1 MPMKKW
7 IKTILLT
14 IILAVVF
21 HLIAIAVFPN
31 AMMYA
36 VLKVLMKG
44 QQENTVYHRLPE
56 AAGKDRVPM
65 TSPNL
70 LKSSCVFDV
79 SGKPLRIKA
88 AVPDTYWSL
97 SLYAMNTD
105 NFYVINDEQVKSKR
119 VDIVLVGPGLS
130 YKKSGD
136 EEVVVAPSKRG
147 YISIRMLITDPK
159 RLPGLTKVQKQA
171 TFEPV
176 Q

>member
-1 MPMKKW
+1 MKKW
-7 IKTILLT
+7 IKPTLLT

-21 HLIAIAVFPN
+21 HLIVIAVFPN
-31 AMMYA
+31 AMMSA

-44 QQENTVYHRLPE
+44 RQANVVYHRLPE
-56 AAGKDRVPM
+56 AAGQDRVPM

-79 SGKPLRIKA
+79 SEKPLRIKA

-97 SLYAMNTD
+97 SFYAMNTD

-119 VDIVLVGPGLS
+119 VDLVLVGPGRS

-136 EEVVVAPSKRG
+136 EKVVMAPSKRG
-147 YISIRMLITDPK
+147 YIIIRMLITDPG
-159 RLPGLTKVQKQA
+159 RLPELMKVQKQA
-171 TFEPV
+171 TFEQV